1 MLREDAFAFFNTSR
15 EIALLVKF
23 GEVEE
28 PLVIAEKPL
37 ITGGSSHRMCCN
49 ALPGCLKNVEE
60 SN

>member
-1 MLREDAFAFFNTSR
+1 VLREDAFAFFNTSR

-28 PLVIAEKPL
+28 PL